1 MLCGSQF
8 YVSSLKDST
17 LPLFVDGAQ
26 LQTRPEL
33 TIFGLKLT
41 PSLSWGTQG
50 GTSKRDLID
59 LPSVSREKC
68 IARLITNGH
77 NLETQEAEELA
88 ANPLTRPTAPHLQ
101 ALIITELV
109 HSLKADHLQQVLEE
123 QDTQAPK
130 IEDSKS
136 K

>member
-1 MLCGSQF
+1 MLNAYGKRGDALVVNKRSHI
-8 YVSSLKDST
+8 T
-17 LPLFVDGAQ
+17 VD
-26 LQTRPEL
+26 
-33 TIFGLKLT
+33 
-41 PSLSWGTQG
+41 G